1 MRKLKN
7 ISRLLESINEETSVE
22 DQFLSD
28 LKRAIEYIADAD
40 KRLPSR
46 TYKPSSMNCMRQ
58 SYYQLKGVTPDKNT
72 SVYTSVGITNS
83 GTDTHVR
90 IQSYIDR
97 MKDIG
102 MDCEYVDVAEFVKER
117 GLDYLDVKDKTI
129 AETKL
134 FHKDLNLSFMCD
146 GIIKYKG
153 KYYIL
158 ELKTEI
164 VQKWEYRTSVDPKH
178 YAQATAYS
186 VALGLDDV
194 LFIYI
199 NRNNLDMK
207 AYMFHVTDT
216 MKQDLLGYITNCD
229 TYVATNTVPPK
240 TSFTSACTYCQYKN
254 KCKNDD

>member
-46 TYKPSSMNCMRQ
+46 SYKPSSMNCMRQ

-117 GLDYLDVKDKTI
+117 GLDYLDVKDKTV

-134 FHKDLNLSFMCD
+134 FHIM
-146 GIIKYKG
+146 
-153 KYYIL
+153 
-158 ELKTEI
+158 
-164 VQKWEYRTSVDPKH
+164 H
-178 YAQATAYS
+178 AQQNN
-186 VALGLDDV
+186 G
-194 LFIYI
+194 
-199 NRNNLDMK
+199 RNGM
-207 AYMFHVTDT
+207 
-216 MKQDLLGYITNCD
+216 YITMRFGFLLRICR
-229 TYVATNTVPPK
+229 K
-240 TSFTSACTYCQYKN
+240 EKRGRRGR
-254 KCKNDD
+254 K